1 VFHDEIME
9 VCEDID
15 AHFKVWAT
23 STSPITK
30 HICMKKTQKN
40 KHGKINEIKDMV
52 ENLHTYDMHT
62 HVHARFTSTPV

>member
-1 VFHDEIME
+1 MLEHDKIVVFHDEIME

-15 AHFKVWAT
+15 AHSKVWAT

-40 KHGKINEIKDMV
+40 C
-52 ENLHTYDMHT
+52 
-62 HVHARFTSTPV
+62 R